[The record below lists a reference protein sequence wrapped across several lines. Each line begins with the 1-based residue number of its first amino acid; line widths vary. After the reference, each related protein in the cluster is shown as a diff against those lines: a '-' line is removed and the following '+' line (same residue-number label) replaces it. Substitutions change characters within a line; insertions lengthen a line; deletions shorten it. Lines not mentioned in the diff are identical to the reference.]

1 MSQNEIFMKKIIF
14 LFLFIGLY
22 ATAQKNQRVDLRTPN
37 ATLYTHIYYLT
48 PENYD
53 IAKSAATIKGLPQ
66 GEAQFVAKRIKEV
79 LDGNGLIIDFSKVP
93 IDANYIDTVD
103 FGVRSLEHNANRYAP
118 FPVRLPQIYL
128 EKYGKSWYFSE
139 ETVENL
145 DKIYKKTFPIEFSW
159 FNERF
164 PAFFK
169 TTVNNVLIWKPIAVL
184 ITMIIC
190 IILFY
195 VLEPI
200 MFIVL
205 RLLQR
210 IFFRKISDG
219 KTMVILHELAKP
231 IVFIVIIRFIKKV
244 LPSLQMVKLNAL
256 LLTGLK
262 IAETVFWIFVVLK
275 LLKVVLSFYHEYKA
289 EEKTKLDRQLA
300 PILNKVMQGVVVL
313 IGFLHILTLFGVDPA
328 TVLAG
333 ASIGGVAVAFAAQ
346 DSVKNLIGTMVI
358 FLDKPFQLD
367 DWIEFG
373 GVEGSVERVGFRSTK
388 IRGADTTLFQV
399 PNSKISE
406 ADINNKGLR
415 VFRRYTTEVGVRYDT
430 PPELMEAFVE
440 GIKKLIALHPS
451 TKSQSYNVDFI
462 SFGSSSLNIMI
473 NVYFKGLDWGQEQES
488 KHILHMGIVRLAAA
502 LGVEFAFPSTTM
514 MIEQFPGQESLAP
527 KYVTE
532 KSKIDKQIKMITDD
546 FDDREH
552 MMDPNA
558 STLPGG

>member
-1 MSQNEIFMKKIIF
+1 MKKLALIF
-14 LFLFIGLY
+14 LFLSLY
-22 ATAQKNQRVDLRTPN
+22 SFAQNKQKVDLSTPN
-37 ATLYTHIYYLT
+37 ATLYTHIYYLM

-53 IAKSAATIKGLPQ
+53 IAKSATTVKGLPR
-66 GEAQFVAKRIKEV
+66 GEAQFIAKRIKEIF
-79 LDGNGLIIDFSKVP
+79 DGNGLIIDFSEVP
-93 IDANYIDTVD
+93 INANYIDTLN
-103 FGVRSLEHNANRYAP
+103 FGVRTIEHNANRYAP
-118 FPVRLPQIYL
+118 FPVRLPEIYI
-128 EKYGKSWYFSE
+128 EKSGKNWYFSE
-139 ETVENL
+139 ETIENL

-159 FNERF
+159 FNEKF
-164 PAFFK
+164 PEFFQ
-169 TTVNNVLIWKPIAVL
+169 TRIDGILIWKPIAL
-184 ITMIIC
+184 ILTIIIC
-190 IILFY
+190 IILYFI
-195 VLEPI
+195 LEPI
-200 MFIVL
+200 MFFVL
-205 RLLQR
+205 RMLQR
-210 IFFRKISDG
+210 LFFRKISDG
-219 KTMVILHELAKP
+219 RTMAILHELAKP
-231 IVFIVIIRFIKKV
+231 IVFIVIIRFIKKI
-244 LPSLQMVKLNAL
+244 LPSFQLVKVNAL

-275 LLKVVLSFYHEYKA
+275 LLKVVLNFYHEHKA

-300 PILNKVMQGVVVL
+300 PILNKVLQGIVVL
-313 IGFLHILTLFGVDPA
+313 IGFLHILTLFGVDPG

-388 IRGADTTLFQV
+388 IRAADTTVYQV

-415 VFRRYTTEVGVRYDT
+415 VFRRYTTEIGVRYDT
-430 PPELMEAFVE
+430 PPDLIEAFVV

-462 SFGSSSLNIMI
+462 SFGASSLNIMV

-488 KHILHMGIVRLAAA
+488 KHILHLGIVRLAES
-502 LGVEFAFPSTTM
+502 LGVQFAFPSTTM
-514 MIEQFPGQESLAP
+514 MIEEFPGKESLAP
-527 KYVTE
+527 RYMKDKAE
-532 KSKIDKQIKMITDD
+532 INSQLKKILDD
-546 FDDREH
+546 FDDRDH
-552 MMDPNA
+552 KMDPNA

>member
-1 MSQNEIFMKKIIF
+1 MKKIVF

-22 ATAQKNQRVDLRTPN
+22 SFAQKKQKVDLSTPN
-37 ATLYTHIYYLT
+37 ATLYTHIYYLM

-53 IAKSAATIKGLPQ
+53 LAKSAATVRGLPE
-66 GEAQFVAKRIKEV
+66 GEAQFTAKRIKEI
-79 LDGNGLIIDFSKVP
+79 LDGNGLIIDFSEVP

-103 FGVRSLEHNANRYAP
+103 FGVRTLEHNANRYAP
-118 FPVRLPQIYL
+118 FPVRLPEIYI
-128 EKYGKSWYFSE
+128 EKYGRSWYFSE

-159 FNERF
+159 FNEKF

-169 TTVNNVLIWKPIAVL
+169 TTVNDILIWKPIAVI
-184 ITMIIC
+184 ITIIIC

-200 MFIVL
+200 MFFFL

-219 KTMVILHELAKP
+219 KTMAILHELAKP

-262 IAETVFWIFVVLK
+262 IAETVFWIFVVLR
-275 LLKVVLSFYHEYKA
+275 LLKVVLSFYHEHKA

-300 PILNKVMQGVVVL
+300 PILNKVMQGIVVL

-430 PPELMEAFVE
+430 PPELMDAFIE

-514 MIEQFPGQESLAP
+514 MIEQFPGQDSLAP
-527 KYVTE
+527 KYMTDKAEIE
-532 KSKIDKQIKMITDD
+532 KRVKIISDD
-546 FDDREH
+546 FEDREH
-552 MMDPNA
+552 RMDPNA

>member
-1 MSQNEIFMKKIIF
+1 MKKLSF
-14 LFLFIGLY
+14 LFLFVGLISF
-22 ATAQKNQRVDLRTPN
+22 AQKSERVDLSTPN
-37 ATLYTHIYYLT
+37 AALYTHVYFLT

-53 IAKSAATIKGLPQ
+53 IAKSAATVKGLPK
-66 GEAQFVAKRIKEV
+66 GEAQFIAKRIKEIF
-79 LDGNGLIIDFSKVP
+79 DGNGLIIDFSEVP
-93 IDANYIDTVD
+93 IDPNYIDTVD
-103 FGVRSLEHNANRYAP
+103 FGVRTLEHNAHRYAP
-118 FPVRLPQIYL
+118 FPVRLPEVYL
-128 EKYGKSWYFSE
+128 EKTGNKWYYSQ
-139 ETVENL
+139 ETIDRL
-145 DKIYKKTFPIEFSW
+145 DKVYKKTFPIEFSW
-159 FNERF
+159 FNEKF
-164 PAFFK
+164 PDFFK
-169 TTVNNVLIWKPIAVL
+169 KTLNGILIWKPIAVI
-184 ITMIIC
+184 ITLIIC
-190 IILFY
+190 VILYFI
-195 VLEPI
+195 LEPI
-200 MFIVL
+200 FFFVL
-205 RLLQR
+205 RLFQR

-219 KTMVILHELAKP
+219 RTMVVLHELAKP
-231 IVFIVIIRFIKKV
+231 IVFIVIIRFINKV

-256 LLTGLK
+256 LLTGLR

-275 LLKVVLSFYHEYKA
+275 LLKVVLNFYHEHNP

-300 PILNKVMQGVVVL
+300 PILNKVMQGIVVL
-313 IGFLHILTLFGVDPA
+313 IGFLHILTLFGVDPG

-367 DWIEFG
+367 DWIQFA

-388 IRGADTTLFQV
+388 IRAADTTLFQV

-415 VFRRYTTEVGVRYDT
+415 VFRRYTFEVGVRYDT
-430 PPELMEAFVE
+430 PPELMQAFVD
-440 GIKKLIALHPS
+440 GIKKIIALHPS

-527 KYVTE
+527 KYMT
-532 KSKIDKQIKMITDD
+532 KKADIDKQLKMIMDD

-552 MMDPNA
+552 KMDPNA

>member
-1 MSQNEIFMKKIIF
+1 MKNLVF
-14 LFLFIGLY
+14 LFLFIGLNLI
-22 ATAQKNQRVDLRTPN
+22 AQKDHKVDLSTPN
-37 ATLYTHIYYLT
+37 ATLYTHINFLM

-53 IAKSAATIKGLPQ
+53 IEKAAATVRGVPK

-79 LDGNGLIIDFSKVP
+79 LDGNGLIIDFSEVP

-103 FGVRSLEHNANRYAP
+103 FGVRTLEHNANRYAP
-118 FPVRLPQIYL
+118 FPVRLPEVYI
-128 EKYGKSWYFSE
+128 EKYGKNWYYSE
-139 ETVENL
+139 ETIENL
-145 DKIYKKTFPIEFSW
+145 DKIYKDTFPIEFSW
-159 FNERF
+159 FNEKF
-164 PAFFK
+164 PKFFK
-169 TTVNNVLIWKPIAVL
+169 TSINNILIWKPIAVVL
-184 ITMIIC
+184 TIIIC

-195 VLEPI
+195 ILEPI
-200 MFIVL
+200 MFFVL
-205 RLLQR
+205 KLFQR

-219 KTMVILHELAKP
+219 KTMAVLHELAKP
-231 IVFIVIIRFIKKV
+231 IVFIVIIRFIQKV
-244 LPSLQMVKLNAL
+244 LPSLQIVKLNAL
-256 LLTGLK
+256 MLTGLR
-262 IAETVFWIFVVLK
+262 IAETVFWIFVVLR
-275 LLKVVLSFYHEYKA
+275 LLKVVLNFYHEHNP

-313 IGFLHILTLFGVDPA
+313 IGFLHILTLFGVDPT

-388 IRGADTTLFQV
+388 IRAADTTLFQV

-430 PPELMEAFVE
+430 PPELMEAFIE

-527 KYVTE
+527 KYLTDKAKIE
-532 KSKIDKQIKMITDD
+532 KQVKIISDD
-546 FDDREH
+546 FEDREH
-552 MMDPNA
+552 RMDPNA

>member
-1 MSQNEIFMKKIIF
+1 MKKLSF
-14 LFLFIGLY
+14 LFLFVGLFSF
-22 ATAQKNQRVDLRTPN
+22 AQKSERVDLSTPN
-37 ATLYTHIYYLT
+37 AALYTHVYFLT

-53 IAKSAATIKGLPQ
+53 IDKSAATVRGLPK
-66 GEAQFVAKRIKEV
+66 GEAQFIAKRIKEIF
-79 LDGNGLIIDFSKVP
+79 DGNGLIIDFSEVP
-93 IDANYIDTVD
+93 IDPNYIDTVD
-103 FGVRSLEHNANRYAP
+103 FGVRTLEHNAHRYAP
-118 FPVRLPQIYL
+118 FPVRLPEVYL
-128 EKYGKSWYFSE
+128 EKTGNNWYYSQ
-139 ETVENL
+139 ETIDRL
-145 DKIYKKTFPIEFSW
+145 DKVYKKTFPIEFSW
-159 FNERF
+159 FNEKF
-164 PAFFK
+164 PDFFK
-169 TTVNNVLIWKPIAVL
+169 KTLNGILIWKPIAVI
-184 ITMIIC
+184 ITLIIC
-190 IILFY
+190 VILYFI
-195 VLEPI
+195 LEPI
-200 MFIVL
+200 FFFLL
-205 RLLQR
+205 RLFQR

-219 KTMVILHELAKP
+219 RTMEVLHELAKP
-231 IVFIVIIRFIKKV
+231 IVFIVIIRFINKV
-244 LPSLQMVKLNAL
+244 LPSLQMVKLNAI
-256 LLTGLK
+256 LLTGLR

-275 LLKVVLSFYHEYKA
+275 LLKVVLNFYHEHNP

-300 PILNKVMQGVVVL
+300 PILNKVMQGIVIL

-333 ASIGGVAVAFAAQ
+333 ASIGGIAVAFAAQ

-367 DWIEFG
+367 DWIQFA

-388 IRGADTTLFQV
+388 IRAADTTLFQI

-415 VFRRYTTEVGVRYDT
+415 VFRRYTFEVGVRYDT
-430 PPELMEAFVE
+430 PPELMQAFVD
-440 GIKKLIALHPS
+440 GIKKIIALHPS

-473 NVYFKGLDWGQEQES
+473 NVYFKGLDWGEEQES

-527 KYVTE
+527 TYMKDKE
-532 KSKIDKQIKMITDD
+532 EIDKQLKMILDD
-546 FDDREH
+546 FDDRDH
-552 MMDPNA
+552 KMDPNA

>member
-1 MSQNEIFMKKIIF
+1 MKKLAILF
-14 LFLFIGLY
+14 LFLSLY
-22 ATAQKNQRVDLRTPN
+22 AHSQSKSKVDLSTPN
-37 ATLYTHIYYLT
+37 AMLYTHIYYLM

-53 IAKSAATIKGLPQ
+53 IAKSAATVRGVDKGK
-66 GEAQFVAKRIKEV
+66 AQFIAKRIKEIY
-79 LDGNGLIIDFSKVP
+79 DGNGLIIDFSEVP

-103 FGVRSLEHNANRYAP
+103 FGVRTLEHNANRYAP
-118 FPVRLPQIYL
+118 FPVRLPEIYI
-128 EKYGKSWYFSE
+128 EKHGKNWYYSE
-139 ETVENL
+139 ETLENL
-145 DKIYKKTFPIEFSW
+145 DDIYKQTFPIEFSW
-159 FNERF
+159 FNEKF
-164 PAFFK
+164 PQFFK
-169 TTVNNVLIWKPIAVL
+169 KTVNDILIWKPIAL
-184 ITMIIC
+184 IITLIIC
-190 IILFY
+190 VILFY
-195 VLEPI
+195 ILEPL
-200 MFIVL
+200 MFFLL
-205 RLLQR
+205 RLIKRL
-210 IFFRKISDG
+210 FFRKIAEG
-219 KTMVILHELAKP
+219 KTMAVLHELAKP

-244 LPSLQMVKLNAL
+244 LPSLQMVKVNAL
-256 LLTGLK
+256 FLTGLR

-275 LLKVVLSFYHEYKA
+275 LIKVVLRFYHEHNPQ
-289 EEKTKLDRQLA
+289 EKTKLDRQLA
-300 PILNKVMQGVVVL
+300 PILNKVLQGIVVL
-313 IGFLHILTLFGVDPA
+313 IGFLHILTLFGVDPT

-346 DSVKNLIGTMVI
+346 DSVKNFIGTMVI

-388 IRGADTTLFQV
+388 IRGADTTLYQV

-415 VFRRYTTEVGVRYDT
+415 IFRRYTTEVGVRYDT
-430 PPELMEAFVE
+430 PPELMEAFIE

-527 KYVTE
+527 KYMTDSKEIE
-532 KSKIDKQIKMITDD
+532 KQVKMISKD
-546 FDDREH
+546 FEDREH
-552 MMDPNA
+552 RMDPNA

>member
-1 MSQNEIFMKKIIF
+1 MKKLLLLLLLVGF
-14 LFLFIGLY
+14 NSF
-22 ATAQKNQRVDLRTPN
+22 AQKEEKIDLSTPN
-37 ATLYTHIYYLT
+37 ATLYTHIYFLM

-53 IAKSAATIKGLPQ
+53 IEKSAATVRGLPK
-66 GEAQFVAKRIKEV
+66 GEAQFVAKRIKEIF
-79 LDGNGLIIDFSKVP
+79 DGNGLIIDFSEVP

-103 FGVRSLEHNANRYAP
+103 FGVRTLEHNANRYAP
-118 FPVRLPQIYL
+118 FPVRLPEVYI
-128 EKYGKSWYFSE
+128 EKHGKNWYFSE
-139 ETVENL
+139 ETIENL
-145 DKIYKKTFPIEFSW
+145 DKVYKDTFPIEFSW

-164 PAFFK
+164 PEFFK
-169 TTVNNVLIWKPIAVL
+169 TTVNDVLIWKPVAVL
-184 ITMIIC
+184 ITLIIC
-190 IILFY
+190 VILFY
-195 VLEPI
+195 ILEPI
-200 MFIVL
+200 MFFIL

-210 IFFRKISDG
+210 LFFRKISDG
-219 KTMVILHELAKP
+219 RTMAVLHELAKP
-231 IVFIVIIRFIKKV
+231 IVFIVIIRFINKV

-256 LLTGLK
+256 MLTGLR

-275 LLKVVLSFYHEYKA
+275 LLKVVLNIYHEHKA

-300 PILNKVMQGVVVL
+300 PILNKVLQGFVIL

-388 IRGADTTLFQV
+388 IRAADTTLYQV

-415 VFRRYTTEVGVRYDT
+415 IFRRYTTEVGVRYDT
-430 PPELMEAFVE
+430 PPELMEAFIE

-514 MIEQFPGQESLAP
+514 MIEEFPGKESLAP
-527 KYVTE
+527 KYMTDKAE
-532 KSKIDKQIKMITDD
+532 IDKQVKMISAD
-546 FDDREH
+546 FEDREH
-552 MMDPNA
+552 RMDPNA

>member
-1 MSQNEIFMKKIIF
+1 MKKIVF

-22 ATAQKNQRVDLRTPN
+22 SFAQKKQKVDLSTPN
-37 ATLYTHIYYLT
+37 ATLYTHIFYLM

-53 IAKSAATIKGLPQ
+53 LAKSAATVRGLPK
-66 GEAQFVAKRIKEV
+66 GEAQFVAKRLKEI
-79 LDGNGLIIDFSKVP
+79 LDGNGLIIDFSEVP

-103 FGVRSLEHNANRYAP
+103 FGVRTLEHNANRYAP
-118 FPVRLPQIYL
+118 FPVRLPEIYI
-128 EKYGKSWYFSE
+128 EKYGRNWYFSE

-159 FNERF
+159 FNEKF

-169 TTVNNVLIWKPIAVL
+169 TTVNDILIWKPIAVI
-184 ITMIIC
+184 ITIIIC

-200 MFIVL
+200 MFFFL

-219 KTMVILHELAKP
+219 KTMAILHELAKP

-262 IAETVFWIFVVLK
+262 IAETVFWIFVVLR
-275 LLKVVLSFYHEYKA
+275 LLKVVLSFYHEHKA

-300 PILNKVMQGVVVL
+300 PILNKVMQGIVVL
-313 IGFLHILTLFGVDPA
+313 IGFLHILTLFGVDPG

-430 PPELMEAFVE
+430 PPELMDAFIE
-440 GIKKLIALHPS
+440 GIKKLITLHPS

-527 KYVTE
+527 KYMTE
-532 KSKIDKQIKMITDD
+532 KSEIDKQVKMISDD
-546 FDDREH
+546 FQDREH
-552 MMDPNA
+552 RMDPNA
-558 STLPGG
+558 SSLPGG

>member
-1 MSQNEIFMKKIIF
+1 MKKLAYLL
-14 LFLFIGLY
+14 LFVSLY
-22 ATAQKNQRVDLRTPN
+22 SYSQTKVKVDLRTPN
-37 ATLYTHIYYLT
+37 STLFTHIYFLT

-53 IAKSAATIKGLPQ
+53 LAKSATTVKGVKRS
-66 GEAQFVAKRIKEV
+66 EAQFIAKRIKEIY
-79 LDGNGLIIDFSKVP
+79 DGNGLILDFNKIPV
-93 IDANYIDTVD
+93 DAKYIDTVN
-103 FGVRSLEHNANRYAP
+103 FGRRTLDQNKNRYAP
-118 FPVRLPQIYL
+118 FPVRLPEVYIERQGGY
-128 EKYGKSWYFSE
+128 WYYSE
-139 ETVENL
+139 GTIENL
-145 DKIYKKTFPIEFSW
+145 DKIYKDTFPLEFSW

-164 PAFFK
+164 PTFFK
-169 TTVNNVLIWKPIAVL
+169 TTVNDILIWKPIAVL
-184 ITMIIC
+184 ITII
-190 IILFY
+190 ISVILYY

-200 MFIVL
+200 MFFLL

-210 IFFRKISDG
+210 IFFRKISKG
-219 KTMVILHELAKP
+219 RTMTILHELAKP
-231 IVFIVIIRFIKKV
+231 IVFIVIIRFINKV

-256 LLTGLK
+256 LLTSLK

-275 LLKVVLSFYHEYKA
+275 LLKVVLNFYHEYKA

-300 PILNKVMQGVVVL
+300 PILNKVMQGIVVL
-313 IGFLHILTLFGVDPA
+313 IGFLHILTLFGVDPT

-373 GVEGSVERVGFRSTK
+373 GVEGSVEIVGMRSTK
-388 IRGADTTLFQV
+388 IRAADTTVFQV

-430 PPELMEAFVE
+430 PPELMEAFIE
-440 GIKKLIALHPS
+440 GIKKIIAMHPS

-502 LGVEFAFPSTTM
+502 LGVQFAFPSTTM

-532 KSKIDKQIKMITDD
+532 KGAIDKQIKEITDD
-546 FDDREH
+546 FEDREH
-552 MMDPNA
+552 RMDPNA

>member
-1 MSQNEIFMKKIIF
+1 
-14 LFLFIGLY
+14 
-22 ATAQKNQRVDLRTPN
+22 
-37 ATLYTHIYYLT
+37 
-48 PENYD
+48 
-53 IAKSAATIKGLPQ
+53 
-66 GEAQFVAKRIKEV
+66 
-79 LDGNGLIIDFSKVP
+79 
-93 IDANYIDTVD
+93 
-103 FGVRSLEHNANRYAP
+103 
-118 FPVRLPQIYL
+118 
-128 EKYGKSWYFSE
+128 
-139 ETVENL
+139 
-145 DKIYKKTFPIEFSW
+145 
-159 FNERF
+159 
-164 PAFFK
+164 
-169 TTVNNVLIWKPIAVL
+169 
-184 ITMIIC
+184 
-190 IILFY
+190 
-195 VLEPI
+195 
-200 MFIVL
+200 MF
-205 RLLQR
+205 QR

-219 KTMVILHELAKP
+219 KTMSILHELAKP
-231 IVFIVIIRFIKKV
+231 IVFIVIIRFIKKI
-244 LPSLQMVKLNAL
+244 LPSLQMVKVNAL

-275 LLKVVLSFYHEYKA
+275 LLKVVLNFYHEHKA

-300 PILNKVMQGVVVL
+300 PILNKVLQGIVVL
-313 IGFLHILTLFGVDPA
+313 IGFLHILTLFGVDPT

-388 IRGADTTLFQV
+388 IRAADTTVYQV

-430 PPELMEAFVE
+430 PPELIEAFVE
-440 GIKKLIALHPS
+440 GIKKLVALHPS

-462 SFGSSSLNIMI
+462 SFGASSLNIMI

-514 MIEQFPGQESLAP
+514 VIEQFPGQDSLAP
-527 KYVTE
+527 KYMTE
-532 KSKIDKQIKMITDD
+532 KAAIDKQIKMITDD
-546 FDDREH
+546 FEDREH
-552 MMDPNA
+552 RMDPNA

>member
-1 MSQNEIFMKKIIF
+1 MKKLAF
-14 LFLFIGLY
+14 LILFISL
-22 ATAQKNQRVDLRTPN
+22 TTIAQKKQKVDLSTPN
-37 ATLYTHIYYLT
+37 ATLYTHVYYLM

-53 IAKSAATIKGLPQ
+53 IAKSSATIKGLPK
-66 GEAQFVAKRIKEV
+66 GEAQFIAKRIKEIF
-79 LDGNGLIIDFSKVP
+79 DGNGLIIDFSKVP

-103 FGVRSLEHNANRYAP
+103 FGVRTLEHKANRYAP
-118 FPVRLPQIYL
+118 FPVRLPEIYI
-128 EKYGKSWYFSE
+128 EKSGKNWYYAQ
-139 ETVENL
+139 ETIDNL

-164 PAFFK
+164 PEFFK
-169 TTVNNVLIWKPIAVL
+169 TSINGILIWKPIAAL
-184 ITMIIC
+184 ITLIIC
-190 IILFY
+190 IIIFY
-195 VLEPI
+195 VLEPV
-200 MFIVL
+200 MFYVL
-205 RLLQR
+205 RLFQR
-210 IFFRKISDG
+210 IFFRKVSDG
-219 KTMVILHELAKP
+219 RTMKILHELAKP
-231 IVFIVIIRFIKKV
+231 IVFIVIIRLINKV
-244 LPSLQMVKLNAL
+244 LPSFQLAKLNAL
-256 LLTGLK
+256 LLTGLR
-262 IAETVFWIFVVLK
+262 IAETVFWIFVILK
-275 LLKVVLSFYHEYKA
+275 LLKVVLNFYHEHNS

-300 PILNKVMQGVVVL
+300 PILNKVVQGIVVL
-313 IGFLHILTLFGVDPA
+313 IGFLHILTLFGVDPT

-367 DWIEFG
+367 DWIQFA
-373 GVEGSVERVGFRSTK
+373 GVEGSVERVGFRSTQ
-388 IRGADTTLFQV
+388 IRAADTTLFQV

-415 VFRRYTTEVGVRYDT
+415 VFRRYTTEIGVRYDT
-430 PPELMEAFVE
+430 PPELIDAFVK

-462 SFGSSSLNIMI
+462 SFGASSLNIMV

-527 KYVTE
+527 KYMTDEEIVQ
-532 KSKIDKQIKMITDD
+532 KQIKKVTDD

-552 MMDPNA
+552 RMDPNA